1 MNEYHKGIR
10 DGFLFILLLVL
21 FSLFCWLV
29 YERGMK
35 IESCKR
41 DVRSMQARLDA
52 YDLRN
57 RHIYRMIYALKDGNS
72 IELKQME
79 DDRKW
84 IFSGWSN

>member
-1 MNEYHKGIR
+1 MNEYHQGMCAGI
-10 DGFLFILLLVL
+10 LYVILAVL
-21 FSLFCWLV
+21 FSLLCWLV
-29 YERGMK
+29 YERGTK

-41 DVRSMQARLDA
+41 DVQWMRSRLDA

-79 DDRKW
+79 EDRKW
-84 IFSGWSN
+84 IISGWSN